1 MGLYRF
7 CLIGFWLG
15 ISQVGLAAAPG
26 TVEEPVSL
34 AVGTKIAP
42 PFVIDR
48 NGDLSGIAIDL
59 WREIARALDLDYGV
73 QPTELET
80 LLDQVETGT
89 VAVAAG
95 ALSVTAEREHR
106 IDFTHPFY
114 SSGLAIAVPMQGSG
128 NPWIAAAKR
137 FVSPGF
143 FSVVLGL
150 AALLFLVGGLVWYF
164 EHRHNEEFEG
174 ATRAGL
180 GAGFWWAAVT
190 MTTVGYGDKSP
201 RTLGGRLVALVW
213 MFASIILISSFT
225 AAIAT
230 SLTVTE
236 LEAEVT
242 GPEDLAGARVATV
255 SGSASEAYLR
265 GQRAK
270 PVAFTDL
277 AQALTA
283 VAEGR
288 ALAAVYDAPLLQYE
302 INQGFSDTLR
312 VLPGVF
318 ERQDYAFA
326 LPSGSALREP
336 INRALLEVLADG
348 RWEEIRY
355 GYLGE

>member
-7 CLIGFWLG
+7 CLIGFWAG
-15 ISQVGLAAAPG
+15 VSQIALAATPGAAEAPA
-26 TVEEPVSL
+26 SL

-48 NGDLSGIAIDL
+48 DGELSGIAIDL
-59 WREIARALDLDYGV
+59 WREIARSLDLDYAV
-73 QPTELET
+73 EPTELEP
-80 LLDQVETGT
+80 LLNRVETGS

-95 ALSVTAEREHR
+95 ALSVTAERERH

-114 SSGLAIAVPMQGSG
+114 SSGLAIAVPMQGST
-128 NPWIAAAKR
+128 NPWLATAKR

-150 AALLFLVGGLVWYF
+150 AALLFLVGILVWYF
-164 EHRHNEEFEG
+164 EHRHNEEFDG
-174 ATRAGL
+174 DTRAGL

-201 RTLGGRLVALVW
+201 RTLGGRLIALVW

-236 LEAEVT
+236 LETEVT

-255 SGSASEAYLR
+255 TGSASEAYLR
-265 GQRAK
+265 SQRAK
-270 PVAFTDL
+270 PVAFTNL
-277 AQALTA
+277 EQALTA
-283 VAEGR
+283 VTEGR
-288 ALAAVYDAPLLQYE
+288 ALAAVYDAPLLRYE
-302 INQGFSDTLR
+302 INQGFGDGLR

-336 INRALLEVLADG
+336 INLALLEVLASG